1 MRRHAVLVA
10 AVACLT
16 VVGPAVAA
24 PTPPPPDAAAL
35 DVHQLQRLRDQLEA
49 AAGDLSALDAAID
62 AATAELDE
70 IASRVVQAEA
80 DLADTR
86 TDLVEAEREHADAV
100 RRADRATETL
110 ARATADLDRASH
122 RADVQDAAMAGR
134 VRSMWKYGA
143 SDPKDL
149 LLEGLAR
156 SESLHDA
163 TMTLQAVQDLVESDR
178 ELVDQTEDLTRA
190 EARVRATVVQV
201 RVRARRAEARAAA
214 ERRRVTQL
222 VAEQERLV
230 ASVDAD
236 RAAQRAVLEALAADR
251 GATARLVEQLEARVA
266 RLSAQLARALV
277 AADPTARFDG
287 PSPAWAAGLP
297 PRGRALAPAIVG
309 AARIAGVDARLFA
322 ALVWSESAFHD
333 GALSHA
339 GAQGLA
345 QLMPTTAVGLGVD
358 ARDPVQNL
366 IGGARYLR
374 SQLEQFGTA
383 DLALAAYNAGPGRVQ
398 AAGNRIPDITET
410 QVYVLRVLERYE
422 QLVALG

>member
-10 AVACLT
+10 AVACLS

-24 PTPPPPDAAAL
+24 PNPSPPAL
-35 DVHQLQRLRDQLEA
+35 GAPDVHELQRLRDQLRA
-49 AAGDLSALDAAID
+49 AEGDLSALDAAID

-70 IASRVVQAEA
+70 IAGRLVQAEA
-80 DLADTR
+80 ELADTR
-86 TDLVEAEREHADAV
+86 ADLAAAEREQASAV
-100 RRADRATETL
+100 EVADRATATL
-110 ARATADLDRASH
+110 VRATADLDRARR
-122 RADVQDAAMAGR
+122 RADAQDAVMAGR

-143 SDPKDL
+143 SAPQDL

-163 TMTLQAVQDLVESDR
+163 TMTLQTVQDLVESDR
-178 ELVDQTEDLTRA
+178 ELVDRTEALTRD
-190 EARVRATVVQV
+190 EARVRATVAEV
-201 RVRARRAEARAAA
+201 RIRARRAEARAAA
-214 ERRRVTQL
+214 ERRRVAHL
-222 VAEQERLV
+222 VTEQERLV

-236 RAAQRAVLEALAADR
+236 RAAQRGVLEALAADR
-251 GATARLVEQLEARVA
+251 GAAARLVEQLEAQVA
-266 RLSAQLARALV
+266 RLSARLARALI
-277 AADPTARFDG
+277 AADPGARFDG

-309 AARIAGVDARLFA
+309 AARTAGVDPRLFA
-322 ALVWSESAFHD
+322 ALVWSESGFHA

-345 QLMPTTAVGLGVD
+345 QLMPATAVGLGVD

-366 IGGARYLR
+366 VGGARYLR

-422 QLVALG
+422 RLVALG